1 MRRRLPHHL
10 PQERDRL
17 RPHAPPSAAGAGAVH
32 GKGGALTVF
41 CCAMDSKAPV
51 IATPWPSTSLVTSF
65 VYVSP
70 PSVETSRAGPS
81 SCAASL
87 PGKTIATG
95 RAYCASASL
104 ASCACR
110 KRWTRS
116 AE

>member
-1 MRRRLPHHL
+1 M
-10 PQERDRL
+10 
-17 RPHAPPSAAGAGAVH
+17 H
-32 GKGGALTVF
+32 GKGGALTGF

-95 RAYCASASL
+95 RAYWSASSASPSASASL